1 MCEIVNT
8 HLFDLFRSRA
18 RSLLRYRRGG
28 GVRPRSPYYPVTI
41 LEQVFAAADAANR
54 RVEKISKGDTL
65 VVHHRGGDGF
75 YRVDRVDQGIAAEH
89 RHYQRVEKYI
99 DELNGQRGVGEL
111 VRPGELHQGV
121 RSGDHG
127 ERTTPGRQRDDGGAL
142 DRREERATAKA
153 RWKACKN
160 YKCSGWF
167 TESCDLCVDRQRAGM
182 CSEIRRRN
190 LRFNTPSNVVVGG

>member
-1 MCEIVNT
+1 MCEVTNA

-18 RSLLRYRRGG
+18 RPLLRYRSGG
-28 GVRPRSPYYPVTI
+28 RIRPRSPYYPVTI
-41 LEQVFAAADAANR
+41 LEQVFAAADAAN
-54 RVEKISKGDTL
+54 
-65 VVHHRGGDGF
+65 
-75 YRVDRVDQGIAAEH
+75 
-89 RHYQRVEKYI
+89 QRTEKYLA
-99 DELNGQRGVGEL
+99 ELNAQRVGEL
-111 VRPGELHQGV
+111 VRSGELHQGV

-127 ERTTPGRQRDDGGAL
+127 ERTTPGRRRDDGGAL
-142 DRREERATAKA
+142 DRREARATAKA